1 MGDPDRMRR
10 IVLGLAGAAVALG
23 VAGAALAV
31 RASSA
36 GLDATL
42 LTALRAGSGL
52 AIEARATRVTLWP
65 TPRLRFDEVR
75 VATAEGA
82 PVARLK
88 ALVVKPAL
96 SSLLTG
102 RASVTDVTLLSP
114 VIQAEAVDLE
124 RLARAL
130 SEAEGGTPPSL
141 RVVDGEVR
149 WARGRVSAIDAGFV
163 LTRGGAQLAATGVA
177 RFRDRTV
184 EGALTVDDVFAAA
197 RGARSDLR
205 LRLEGDGLR
214 IGFEGHA
221 ARTESGRRLEGELG
235 LRARSLKEAA
245 AWLGAPLPAVS
256 APLAD
261 VTLSGRG
268 IADRTGL
275 ALDGAELALDGAQF
289 DGAARFGR
297 TPDGRPDVEATLDA
311 EAIDLTPYLGVV
323 SDEPAGDWRRRAI
336 DVRTLAALNL
346 DLRLSARR
354 LRAGAL
360 ALGPTAAT
368 ISVARGAL
376 DVVVGEASVYG
387 GVVGGRLALEP
398 YGAAARLR
406 LSLKGAEVE
415 LGPLLRDATGRER
428 LSGALSG
435 EVAAEGQGATPGAL
449 LHSLSGRGSASLQG
463 GAVGGLRARALAL
476 LGLGGKIEVRTA
488 EGSATVA
495 GGVARTQDLRLGGPA
510 AELRLSGE
518 ADLPSGRL
526 NLTGALAVTDGATI
540 PARVRGRIDD
550 PKLRLDPLGGERRS
564 DAASPTPA
572 P

>member
-1 MGDPDRMRR
+1 MRR

-52 AIEARATRVTLWP
+52 ALEAKDARLTLWP
-65 TPRLRFDEVR
+65 TPRLRFDDVR

-88 ALVVKPAL
+88 ALVVKPAFM
-96 SSLLTG
+96 SLVTG

-130 SEAEGGTPPSL
+130 SDAQRGTPPSV

-149 WARGRVSAIDAGFV
+149 WGKGQVSAIDAGFA
-163 LTRGGAQLAATGVA
+163 LTRGGQLAATGVA

-184 EGALTVDDVFAAA
+184 EGAMTVDDVFAAA

-205 LRLEGDGLR
+205 LKLDGDGLR
-214 IGFEGHA
+214 IAFEGHA
-221 ARTESGRRLEGELG
+221 VRTEGGRRLEGELG
-235 LRARSLKEAA
+235 LRARSLKEVA

-268 IADRTGL
+268 LIDRAGL

-311 EAIDLTPYLGVV
+311 EAIDLTPYLGAV
-323 SDEPAGDWRRRAI
+323 SDSPSGDWRRRGI

-354 LRAGAL
+354 LRAA
-360 ALGPTAAT
+360 AITLGPTAAT
-368 ISVARGAL
+368 VSVAHGAL
-376 DVVVGEASVYG
+376 DMVVGEASVYG

-406 LSLKGAEVE
+406 LSLRGAGVE
-415 LGPLLRDATGRER
+415 LGPLLRDAAGQER
-428 LSGALSG
+428 LSGELSG
-435 EVAAEGQGATPGAL
+435 EFAAEGQGATPGAIL
-449 LHSLSGRGSASLQG
+449 RSLSGRGSASLQG

-488 EGSATVA
+488 EGSATVS
-495 GGVARTQDLRLGGPA
+495 GGVARTGDLRLGGPS

-526 NLTGALAVTDGATI
+526 NLTGALAVTEGATI

-550 PKLRLDPLGGERRS
+550 PKLRLDPLGADRRS
-564 DAASPTPA
+564 DAGGLRPA
-572 P
+572 PAP